1 MILLNNNNNKSSN
14 VTIEVVHLMF
24 VLITYINLMDC
35 TKVNYT
41 TCLSLILNY
50 IIKNLSQKRCFLFI
64 WKKLNWKIIILN

>member
-64 WKKLNWKIIILN
+64 

>member
-24 VLITYINLMDC
+24 VLITYINLRDC

-50 IIKNLSQKRCFLFI
+50 IIKNLSQKRCFLCI
-64 WKKLNWKIIILN
+64 